1 MPERPDLEYFVPMVR
16 SACIDRTISS
26 ATVRNPVVMRVAVE
40 GRFED
45 LIAGRVIQDV
55 TRRAHFVVFTLSGDD
70 DLVISPM
77 LAGRFELCAPTKRMR
92 KDVAL
97 TLEVGDDEQLRYRDD
112 VQMGK
117 VYLVPRAKADKII
130 PGYAPIG
137 VDVLSKAFTV
147 PVLAKLVKKRRDQVK
162 VFLKD
167 KKALDALG
175 NAYADEVLW
184 AAGLHPKI
192 RCNKLTPE
200 QVERLHGAIV
210 SVLTEACQIVAE
222 RGEPMDVKVRD
233 FLRVRNRKGEACPT
247 CGTTIRAAGVHG
259 HDAFFCPSCQPDES
273 GRGFVD
279 WRRVRS
285 KEPR

>member
-16 SACIDRTISS
+16 DACIDRKVVGAS
-26 ATVRNPVVMRVAVE
+26 VRNPVVLRVAVE
-40 GRFED
+40 GAFDE
-45 LIAGRVIQDV
+45 LITGCTITAVE
-55 TRRAHFVVFTLSGDD
+55 RRAHFVVFTLSGDND
-70 DLVISPM
+70 VVVSPM
-77 LAGRFELCAPTKRMR
+77 LAGRFTLCEPKKRTTK
-92 KDVAL
+92 DTAVIL
-97 TLEVGDDEQLRYRDD
+97 DLGGQHLRYRDD

-117 VYLVPRAKADKII
+117 VYLVPRVKAAKII
-130 PGYAPIG
+130 PGFDPIG

-184 AAGLHPKI
+184 KAGIHPKI
-192 RCNKLTPE
+192 RCNKLTPD
-200 QVERLHGAIV
+200 QVKALHGAIV
-210 SVLTEACQIVAE
+210 SVLTEARDIVRE
-222 RGEPMDVKVRD
+222 RGEPIDVKVRD

-259 HDAFFCPSCQPDES
+259 HDAFFCPSCQPDAT

-279 WRRVRS
+279 WSRLR
-285 KEPR
+285 K